1 MHEGHQN
8 NECFLSVFPQQ
19 FVVSLW
25 SPLRRCN
32 RSPIRGIFP
41 VQLLWVKLP
50 STSALSG
57 LYFLLFVSN
66 YSISCGGGRNFPRWR
81 SFEYSILQNPSS
93 LGCWSNWG
101 NNGCTTPSTWRV
113 PLAAEAH
120 LGGWCSFSARVA
132 EEVGYLF
139 LTFFN
144 TWHLMA
150 ISLTESIRKQISRVK
165 MCGAFFPCRGS
176 FVVISCSLVCL
187 KLMCIIH
194 KV

>member
-1 MHEGHQN
+1 MKAIGIMN
-8 NECFLSVFPQQ
+8 VFCLCFLNNLLSACGAPYEDATAAHFMVCSQCSCFGWSCHPPLHWVVFI
-19 FVVSLW
+19 SY
-25 SPLRRCN
+25 C
-32 RSPIRGIFP
+32 
-41 VQLLWVKLP
+41 
-50 STSALSG
+50 LSQIT
-57 LYFLLFVSN
+57 
-66 YSISCGGGRNFPRWR
+66 SISCGGGRNFPRWR

-150 ISLTESIRKQISRVK
+150 ISLTEGIRKQISRVK